1 VAAALLIEGGAMLTE
16 FALTET
22 TPEAGTRR
30 GPAAVYRRCFSSASP
45 GPCSTFWRCS
55 ACSC

>member
-1 VAAALLIEGGAMLTE
+1 VAAALLIEAGAMLTE

-45 GPCSTFWRCS
+45 GPCILALLSVFL
-55 ACSC
+55 